1 VLAVR
6 TAGRYLFSVSV
17 FTLILYLFGA
27 NDVLATIAGV
37 DVTSVVIAVGF
48 ALGAQCFA
56 ATRLKRLLV
65 LQDIMLSLR
74 RVLFI
79 GLSAIFYGLVIP
91 GGSVAAFAVRFVQ
104 LSRDA
109 RIEAVAAALV
119 ADRVI
124 ATVFLVVI
132 GSMAIAL
139 DQAEPLWA
147 GAVVAGTI
155 MGIAILVLG
164 RRSSMRVIERLD
176 KVAINDPSNPSRR
189 LGVRISRAFLTYS
202 TAGGKQVL
210 TILAA
215 TLLTHLCGCLAY
227 YAIAT
232 GMGLEISFLRIC
244 WIRSG
249 MILLAMI
256 PVGVAG
262 LGLRE
267 IAAIGL
273 LVPLGFGKAQAI
285 GFSIVVFLAT
295 SVIIGLMGG
304 LVELLR
310 GTENE
315 ASRKA

>member
-1 VLAVR
+1 VR

-17 FTLILYLFGA
+17 FTLILYLFDA

-48 ALGAQCFA
+48 ALGAQSFA

-74 RVLFI
+74 RVFFI

-132 GSMAIAL
+132 GTMAIAL
-139 DQAEPLWA
+139 DHAEPLWA

-176 KVAINDPSNPSRR
+176 NVAINDPSNR
-189 LGVRISRAFLTYS
+189 LRILSVRISRAFLTYS

-210 TILAA
+210 IILQRR
-215 TLLTHLCGCLAY
+215 C
-227 YAIAT
+227 
-232 GMGLEISFLRIC
+232 
-244 WIRSG
+244 
-249 MILLAMI
+249 
-256 PVGVAG
+256 
-262 LGLRE
+262 
-267 IAAIGL
+267 
-273 LVPLGFGKAQAI
+273 
-285 GFSIVVFLAT
+285 
-295 SVIIGLMGG
+295 
-304 LVELLR
+304 
-310 GTENE
+310 
-315 ASRKA
+315 